1 MAKVDVDIIADV
13 LINNQFEPD
22 VISKL
27 IKEIENQQE
36 IVAEEEK
43 ATREPP
49 VKKQWVMIISDPR
62 GTLPEDEDYVGFI
75 AQIPEDDDVATTT
88 ERLNKAAFEFNI
100 SKKGR
105 KNPAKTF
112 SEACQ
117 VVGQKFLKEQEIAIK
132 TKMPVT
138 VLRTDNKLPEIT
150 IEDE

>member
-1 MAKVDVDIIADV
+1 MPKVDVDIIADV

-27 IKEIENQQE
+27 LQEIENQQE

-49 VKKQWVMIISDPR
+49 VKKQWVIVVSDPR
-62 GTLPEDEDYVGFI
+62 GTLPEGEDYVGFV
-75 AQIPEDDDVATTT
+75 AQIPEDEDVATTT
-88 ERLNKAAFEFNI
+88 DRLEKAAFEFNI

-105 KNPAKTF
+105 KNPVKTL

-117 VVGQKFLKEQEIAIK
+117 AVGTKFTKEQDIFIK
-132 TKMPVT
+132 TKLPVT
-138 VLRTDNKLPEIT
+138 VLRTDDKIAEIT
-150 IEDE
+150 EED